1 MNCIESSKSIVLPK
15 VSFFFGIL
23 NECCFASFR
32 WKSLKMNELFS
43 WFSTLFHVLKNSAPK
58 SRLAQLLKKWTKAF
72 DLSETLSLKFVLR
85 LLWARLILRTIL
97 AQVAPYV
104 SKNGP
109 VCLKN
114 VTLVLWINCVGTGLW
129 GTAKK
134 VANAIRE
141 HV

>member
-1 MNCIESSKSIVLPK
+1 
-15 VSFFFGIL
+15 
-23 NECCFASFR
+23 
-32 WKSLKMNELFS
+32 MNELFS

-58 SRLAQLLKKWTKAF
+58 SRLAQLLEKWTKAF
-72 DLSETLSLKFVLR
+72 DLPETLSLKFVLR

-114 VTLVLWINCVGTGLW
+114 VTLQYFESIALEQDCEVQL
-129 GTAKK
+129 KK
-134 VANAIRE
+134 LQML
-141 HV
+141 